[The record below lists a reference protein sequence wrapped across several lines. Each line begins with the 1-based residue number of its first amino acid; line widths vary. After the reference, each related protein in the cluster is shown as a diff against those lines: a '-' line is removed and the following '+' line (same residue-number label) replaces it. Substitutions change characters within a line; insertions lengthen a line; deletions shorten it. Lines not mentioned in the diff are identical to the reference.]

1 MQVGPQDE
9 PSPSNI
15 NFLLQHEPPPSNIN
29 HPLTKNVNRRSNM
42 GVAQEIVQS
51 LTSRTRNDRLSDKI
65 LTKMSCQ
72 YFFNEF

>member
-1 MQVGPQDE
+1 M
-9 PSPSNI
+9 N
-15 NFLLQHEPPPSNIN
+15 LPPSNIN
-29 HPLTKNVNRRSNM
+29 HPLTKNVHRRNNM